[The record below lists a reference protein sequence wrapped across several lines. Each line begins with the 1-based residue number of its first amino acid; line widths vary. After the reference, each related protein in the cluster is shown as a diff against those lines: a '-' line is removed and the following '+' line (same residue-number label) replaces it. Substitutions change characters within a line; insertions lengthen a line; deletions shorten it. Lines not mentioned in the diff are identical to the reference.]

1 MIKLKNNDDTLQGMQ
16 TISEEDE
23 DREIDLLLN
32 GLEREGIEN
41 IDWSEFD
48 LQLDEIKD
56 IINNNWS
63 N

>member
-56 IINNNWS
+56 IINNN
-63 N
+63 